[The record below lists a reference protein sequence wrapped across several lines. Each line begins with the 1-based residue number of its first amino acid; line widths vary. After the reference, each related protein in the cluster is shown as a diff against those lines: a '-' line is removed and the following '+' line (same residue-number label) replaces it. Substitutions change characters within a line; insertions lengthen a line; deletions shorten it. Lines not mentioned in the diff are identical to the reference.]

1 MFSKEFWLGDN
12 GALAR
17 GIRTFSQTA
26 VAAVTVSTFTPYSVG
41 AWVNVLVISVMAG
54 VVSILMSLD
63 RGTGKVEQ
71 VEFPPVPNGH
81 NIPLDFPVKPAEP
94 VYAARPPTTFVGCGD
109 DLR

>member
-17 GIRTFSQTA
+17 GIRTFAQTA

-63 RGTGKVEQ
+63 RGTGKSQSVELSPL
-71 VEFPPVPNGH
+71 VANGH
-81 NIPLDFPVKPAEP
+81 YVEP
-94 VYAARPPTTFVGCGD
+94 VLVGEPVFSARPSTFVGCGD

>member
-17 GIRTFSQTA
+17 GIRTFAQTA

-63 RGTGKVEQ
+63 RGTGKQSVELSPL
-71 VEFPPVPNGH
+71 VSNGH
-81 NIPLDFPVKPAEP
+81 YVEP
-94 VYAARPPTTFVGCGD
+94 VLVGEPVFSARPASTFVGCGD

>member
-1 MFSKEFWLGDN
+1 MFSKAFWLGDN

-17 GIRTFSQTA
+17 GIRTFAQTA

-63 RGTGKVEQ
+63 RGTGSKPVEQ
-71 VEFPPVPNGH
+71 VANGH
-81 NIPLDFPVKPAEP
+81 NVDFSFPAYQPVFS
-94 VYAARPPTTFVGCGD
+94 ARPASTFVGCGD